1 MASRCHPV
9 VVKNDKHI
17 KTFLNIAVKI
27 LSYELYLWKY
37 MIDKIIELRTTSLIA
52 IFNSVLMK
60 IFLFSFIDLN
70 QNREL
75 ELIANNRKTKIANN
89 PR

>member
-1 MASRCHPV
+1 
-9 VVKNDKHI
+9 
-17 KTFLNIAVKI
+17 
-27 LSYELYLWKY
+27 

-60 IFLFSFIDLN
+60 IFLFSFNDLN
-70 QNREL
+70 LNTEL
-75 ELIANNRKTKIANN
+75 ELRANNRKTKIANN